1 MVARHDGSE
10 GLRRMSFDA
19 REDFLSHRPPQ
30 WPARSDRAP
39 ESEVAATHCFLLD
52 ADDDLA
58 ELFDLR
64 MRLAARQVVTAAVFE
79 SPVGPC
85 ELGPWFAHVGSG
97 FGLLV
102 LDGVMAIDA
111 CVGDRTATE
120 LVGTGDLV
128 QPRAEL
134 PDEILEHGDGYRTL
148 RAARIALLDAAF
160 AERARPWPQI
170 TSELLRRAGRR
181 ATDLDVLRAITSQPR
196 LEVRLTL
203 VLWHFARR
211 WGRVEPSGI
220 HLCLPLTHR
229 LLGQII
235 GAERPSVSHA
245 LARLARAG
253 LVTGNADDLHLH
265 GSVESHLW
273 QLLERSEPVV
283 PAARRASLRA
293 RRLERS
299 DAAS

>member
-1 MVARHDGSE
+1 
-10 GLRRMSFDA
+10 MSFDA
-19 REDFLSHRPPQ
+19 RDFLSHRPPE
-30 WPARSDRAP
+30 WPARGARNPDG
-39 ESEVAATHCFLLD
+39 EFGATHCYLLD

-79 SPVGPC
+79 TPVGPC
-85 ELGPWFAHVGSG
+85 DLGPWFAHIGPG
-97 FGLLV
+97 FGLLL
-102 LDGVMAIDA
+102 LDGVMAVDA
-111 CVGDRTATE
+111 RVGDRTATE
-120 LVGTGDLV
+120 LLGAGDLL
-128 QPRAEL
+128 QPCPEL
-134 PDEILEHGDGYRTL
+134 PDEMLKHADAWRTL
-148 RAARIALLDAAF
+148 ERTRIAVLDAAF

-170 TSELLRRAGRR
+170 TSELLRRSGRR
-181 ATDLDVLRAITSQPR
+181 AADLDVLRAIASQPR
-196 LEVRLTL
+196 LEVRLVL

-265 GSVESHLW
+265 GSVEAHVW
-273 QLLERSEPVV
+273 QLMERSEPLLQQ
-283 PAARRASLRA
+283 ARPPIRA
-293 RRLERS
+293 RQLERT

>member
-1 MVARHDGSE
+1 
-10 GLRRMSFDA
+10 MSFDA
-19 REDFLSHRPPQ
+19 RDLPSHRPPQ
-30 WPARSDRAP
+30 WPARSERPDG
-39 ESEVAATHCFLLD
+39 ELEATHCYLLD

-58 ELFDLR
+58 DLFDLR
-64 MRLAARQVVTAAVFE
+64 MRLAARQVVTAPVFE
-79 SPVGPC
+79 TTVGPC
-85 ELGPWFAHVGSG
+85 DLGPWFELAGSG
-97 FGLLV
+97 FGLLL
-102 LDGVMAIDA
+102 LDGVMAVDA

-120 LVGTGDLV
+120 LLGAGDLL
-128 QPRAEL
+128 QPSPEL
-134 PDEILEHGDGYRTL
+134 PDEILRHVDGWRTL
-148 RAARIALLDAAF
+148 RPARIALLDAAF
-160 AERARPWPQI
+160 AERARPWPVI
-170 TSELLRRAGRR
+170 TSELLRRSGRR
-181 ATDLDVLRAITSQPR
+181 AADLDVLRAITSQPR
-196 LEVRLTL
+196 LEVRLVL

-245 LARLARAG
+245 LARLARSG

-273 QLLERSEPVV
+273 QLMERAEPVV
-283 PAARRASLRA
+283 QPARPTSLGA

>member
-1 MVARHDGSE
+1 
-10 GLRRMSFDA
+10 MSLDA
-19 REDFLSHRPPQ
+19 RDLPSHRSPQ
-30 WPARSDRAP
+30 WPARSDRVLHGDL
-39 ESEVAATHCFLLD
+39 ETTFCFLLD
-52 ADDDLA
+52 ADDDLG

-79 SPVGPC
+79 LPAGPC
-85 ELGPWFAHVGSG
+85 DLGPWFDVVGEG

-102 LDGVMAIDA
+102 LDGVITVDTL
-111 CVGDRTATE
+111 VGDRTATE
-120 LVGTGDLV
+120 LLGTGDLL
-128 QPRAEL
+128 QPRPEL
-134 PDEILEHGDGYRTL
+134 PDEILHHADGWRTL
-148 RAARIALLDAAF
+148 RVARIAVLDTAF

-170 TSELLRRAGRR
+170 TTELLRRSGRR
-181 ATDLDVLRAITSQPR
+181 AADLDVLRAITSQPR
-196 LEVRLTL
+196 LELRLVL

-273 QLLERSEPVV
+273 QLMERAEPAVR
-283 PAARRASLRA
+283 PARTASLRA
-293 RRLERS
+293 RQLERT
-299 DAAS
+299 DAVS